1 MLRRV
6 FPCFLIL
13 LLVSAITDDLL
24 ASLTPEPED
33 DCLAAANNEYL
44 FEMTH
49 GDRAAAHRLLPFH
62 LEMARMDCVGPLGIL
77 DSRLVQ
83 GPNLSRPLADSLYV
97 FMSLQR

>member
-13 LLVSAITDDLL
+13 LLLSAITDDLV

-44 FEMTH
+44 VDMTH
-49 GDRAAAHRLLPFH
+49 GDRAPAHRLLPFH
-62 LEMARMDCVGPLGIL
+62 MEMARTDCVGPIGIL
-77 DSRLVQ
+77 ESRLVQ
-83 GPNLSRPLADSLYV
+83 GPNLSLPLADSLYL